1 MKHLKLTQDNGTIF
15 LNTIDNIKNNQKLI
29 ERWWRDLELWAVELL
44 LVAHCTCYS
53 ARVWVV
59 LQSVKMHSP
68 LPDEAD
74 TQRMLR

>member
-1 MKHLKLTQDNGTIF
+1 MELRAVRAHVNMNVTVCTVTL
-15 LNTIDNIKNNQKLI
+15 QKGLHLI

-74 TQRMLR
+74 TQRMLC